1 MKKKWVVCV
10 ACILILCMA
19 AAVPVFAAGE
29 KGKNDKTDYLDE
41 MTGELDFSKLDHFMG
56 QDAGDGGIT
65 FSGLVEE
72 LLHQENPGTVYK
84 QLGPWLVRQLCE
96 SVRENR
102 KILVEVVLLAVCFS
116 VLKNFAGAFASS
128 YVSDLCFILVFCV
141 LAVLMMQS
149 FLTFRGIV
157 CGVLEK
163 SVEFFRIFIPTF
175 SIAMVFSAGAGSASG
190 FYQTAFLIIYLIE
203 WLFLTILVPM
213 IHIYILTV
221 FINYFFEEEKFA
233 NMMEL
238 IGGLIQWLIRFAGII
253 VLGLNVVQGIVA
265 PAKDRLLYGTAGQAM
280 AMIPGIGN
288 AVNGVSELLL
298 GSGILI
304 KNCVGAAALIVL
316 VILVSVPMAQAGC
329 IVFFYKIAAAVA
341 EPVADKRIAG
351 CLKGMAQGGMLYLKL
366 MGYCVMLIFLT
377 IALTVASSGFIY

>member
-10 ACILILCMA
+10 ACILVLCMT
-19 AAVPVFAAGE
+19 AAVPVFAAG
-29 KGKNDKTDYLDE
+29 KNAQNDKTDYLDE

-65 FSGLVEE
+65 FSELVEE
-72 LLHQENPGTVYK
+72 LLHQENPGTVYQ
-84 QLGPWLVRQLCE
+84 QLGPWLVSQLCE

-128 YVSDLCFILVFCV
+128 YVSDLCYILVFCV

-238 IGGLIQWLIRFAGII
+238 IGGLIQWIIRLAAGI
-253 VLGLNVVQGIVA
+253 
-265 PAKDRLLYGTAGQAM
+265 M
-280 AMIPGIGN
+280 
-288 AVNGVSELLL
+288 
-298 GSGILI
+298 I

-329 IVFFYKIAAAVA
+329 IVFFYKVAAAVV

>member
-10 ACILILCMA
+10 ACILVLCMT
-19 AAVPVFAAGE
+19 AAVPVFAAG
-29 KGKNDKTDYLDE
+29 KNAQNDKTDYLDE

-65 FSGLVEE
+65 FSELVEE
-72 LLHQENPGTVYK
+72 LLHQENPGTVYQ
-84 QLGPWLVRQLCE
+84 QLGPWLVSQLCE

-128 YVSDLCFILVFCV
+128 YVSDICYILVFCV

-190 FYQTAFLIIYLIE
+190 FYQGVSDHISDRVAVSYHSGADD
-203 WLFLTILVPM
+203 PH
-213 IHIYILTV
+213 IHIDGIYQL
-221 FINYFFEEEKFA
+221 FFR
-233 NMMEL
+233 
-238 IGGLIQWLIRFAGII
+238 GGKICKYDGTDRRTDPVDHPACRDHCAG
-253 VLGLNVVQGIVA
+253 VKRRAG
-265 PAKDRLLYGTAGQAM
+265 DRGTGEGQA
-280 AMIPGIGN
+280 ALRDSRAGN
-288 AVNGVSELLL
+288 GNDPRDRQCGEWS
-298 GSGILI
+298 
-304 KNCVGAAALIVL
+304 
-316 VILVSVPMAQAGC
+316 Q
-329 IVFFYKIAAAVA
+329 
-341 EPVADKRIAG
+341 
-351 CLKGMAQGGMLYLKL
+351 
-366 MGYCVMLIFLT
+366 
-377 IALTVASSGFIY
+377 